1 MNEIC
6 YLAYHKKLNENA
18 KPQPHKRFA
27 TSETIFID
35 TKDGMLFTARQVFD
49 IIECL
54 KNGETPDE
62 SNYTFNEIT
71 LYMSCRRILL
81 NDKEVIENMRRGD

>member
-6 YLAYHKKLNENA
+6 YLAYHKELNENA
-18 KPQPHKRFA
+18 KPHERFA
-27 TSETIFID
+27 TSETIFTD

-71 LYMSCRRILL
+71 LWMACRRILL